1 MNDSTPANTAHTSR
15 RDFLQTSAA
24 LSTAFWVASDQES
37 WAAPTSPNE
46 KIRFACIGVGG
57 KGSSDSASAGRHGDV
72 VAICD
77 VDQNTLNKAGVR
89 FKNARKFTDYREMLE
104 SMGDSIDAVTVS
116 TPDHN
121 HAAASV
127 MAMKM
132 GKHCFTQKPMT
143 HSIYEARQM
152 SLIATKHKVQ
162 TQMGNQGTASNTL
175 REGAAIVQSGVLGQV
190 NEVHVWTNRPVWPQG
205 GPRPKPATPPK
216 NLNWDIW
223 LGPAPFRPYGNG
235 YHPFAW
241 RGWWDFGTGALGDM
255 ACHTL
260 NMPFMALNLRDP
272 ISVQATNSGHNK
284 DSFPKSSVITY
295 EFPKLGE
302 RNAVKMVWYDGG
314 ERPSQ
319 DLLPKEQKLPKTGSL
334 LIGDK
339 GMLLSPGD
347 YAGKSN
353 IVLGVDKPKVDF
365 EKSPGH
371 FTEYARAIT
380 SGKPARSNF
389 PEYAGPL
396 TEVVLLGNLA
406 VWTDKKVEWDA
417 KSLTAKNAPEVKTII
432 RREYRKGW
440 TL

>member
-1 MNDSTPANTAHTSR
+1 MTISPQTGSTR

-24 LSTAFWVASDQES
+24 MGTAFWVASDQES
-37 WAAPTSPNE
+37 WAAPKSPNE

-57 KGSSDSASAGRHGDV
+57 KGSSDSADAGRHGDV

-77 VDQNTLNKAGVR
+77 VDSNTLNKAGNR
-89 FKNARKFTDYREMLE
+89 FKNAKKFNDYRDMLTK
-104 SMGDSIDAVTVS
+104 MADSIDAVTVS
-116 TPDHN
+116 IPDHN
-121 HAAASV
+121 HAPASA
-127 MAMKM
+127 MAMKL

-152 SLIATKHKVQ
+152 AILATKNKVQ
-162 TQMGNQGTASNTL
+162 TQMGNQGTASSKL
-175 REGAAIVQSGVLGQV
+175 REGAAIVQSGVLGQIK
-190 NEVHVWTNRPVWPQG
+190 EVHVWTNRPVWPQG
-205 GPRPKPATPPK
+205 GPRPKAATPPK
-216 NLNWDIW
+216 HLNWDAW
-223 LGPAPFRPYGNG
+223 LGPAPERPYGNG

-255 ACHTL
+255 ACHTM
-260 NMPFMALNLRDP
+260 NMPFMALNLKDP
-272 ISVQATNSGHNK
+272 ISVEATNSGHNK
-284 DSFPKSSVITY
+284 DSYPKSSVITY

-302 RNAVKMVWYDGG
+302 RNAVKMIWYDGG
-314 ERPSQ
+314 ERPAQ
-319 DLLPKEQKLPKTGSL
+319 KLLPKEHKVPRTGSL

-347 YAGKSN
+347 YASNSN
-353 IVLGVDKPKVDF
+353 IVIGVDTPKVDF

-380 SGKPARSNF
+380 DGKPARSNF

-406 VWTDKKVEWDA
+406 VWAEKKVEWDA
-417 KSLTAKNAPEVKTII
+417 KTLTPKNAPEVKQIV

>member
-1 MNDSTPANTAHTSR
+1 MTHSTSTGSTR

-24 LSTAFWVASDQES
+24 LSTAFWVAS
-37 WAAPTSPNE
+37 
-46 KIRFACIGVGG
+46 VGG
-57 KGSSDSASAGRHGDV
+57 KGSSDSASAARHGDV

-77 VDQNTLNKAGVR
+77 VDQNTLNKAGGR
-89 FKNARKFTDYREMLE
+89 FKNARKFTDYREML
-104 SMGDSIDAVTVS
+104 SKMADSIDAVTVS

-121 HAAASV
+121 HAPASV
-127 MAMKM
+127 MAMKL

-143 HSIYEARQM
+143 HSLYEARQM
-152 SLIATKHKVQ
+152 ALIATKNKVQ
-162 TQMGNQGTASNTL
+162 TQMGNQGTANSTL
-175 REGAAIVQSGVLGQV
+175 REGAAIVQSGVLGQIK
-190 NEVHVWTNRPVWPQG
+190 EVHVWTNRPVWPQG
-205 GPRPKPATPPK
+205 GPRPKAATPPK
-216 NLNWDIW
+216 HLNWDVW
-223 LGPAPFRPYGNG
+223 LGPAPERPFGNG

-255 ACHTL
+255 ACHTM

-272 ISVQATNSGHNK
+272 ISVEATNSGHNK

-302 RNAVKMVWYDGG
+302 RNAVKMIWYDGG
-314 ERPSQ
+314 ER
-319 DLLPKEQKLPKTGSL
+319 
-334 LIGDK
+334 

-347 YAGKSN
+347 YAGSSN
-353 IVLGVDKPKVDF
+353 IVIGVDKPKVDF

-406 VWTDKKVEWDA
+406 VWAEKKVEWDA
-417 KSLTAKNAPEVKTII
+417 KTLTPKNAPEVKTIV